1 MAEVEVDV
9 LAVARPADALLE
21 EEAVRGDLE
30 EVGSLGEVLGGVLLG
45 AQLERDALR
54 LEVLDLLLD
63 REQGLVVFDQ
73 AVSSIRAF
81 LLVLALA

>member
-1 MAEVEVDV
+1 MTEVEVNV

-21 EEAVRGDLE
+21 EGAVRGDLE

-54 LEVLDLLLD
+54 LEVLDLLFD

-73 AVSSIRAF
+73 DSLLHTGL